1 MFHIS
6 LQKKPRVGLALNE
19 YCFIKELSDSAVHRQ
34 FWSSLHILKTLYL
47 FLAPEG
53 VAPPSVAVVSET
65 TIRVSWVAPLKPN
78 GQIIGYF
85 IHVINNKIPNN
96 PLSVIE
102 PLKYNKTKIM

>member
-1 MFHIS
+1 MTVKCLLI
-6 LQKKPRVGLALNE
+6 
-19 YCFIKELSDSAVHRQ
+19 
-34 FWSSLHILKTLYL
+34 KTLYL

-85 IHVINNKIPNN
+85 IHVINNKIPTDMTVPGSYLVTNLLPYTVYSIKVYSYSN
-96 PLSVIE
+96 SCILSKSME
-102 PLKYNKTKIM
+102 PDNLILP